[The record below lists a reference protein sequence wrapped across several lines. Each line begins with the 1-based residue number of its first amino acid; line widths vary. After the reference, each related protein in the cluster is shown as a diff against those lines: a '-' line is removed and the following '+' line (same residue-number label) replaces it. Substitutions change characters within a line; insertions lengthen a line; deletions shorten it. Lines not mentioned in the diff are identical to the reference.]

1 MDIKKLNSLLE
12 VNLNDPMPD
21 DHYGEDIKFK
31 DVVLSRL
38 GHIEDSLLNLI
49 ANYPDIKDSYEYED
63 ITNQVNMLYKDLD
76 LKV

>member
-21 DHYGEDIKFK
+21 YEEDIKVK

-38 GHIEDSLLNLI
+38 GHMEDSLSNLI
-49 ANYPDIKDSYEYED
+49 RNYPDIKDTYEYED
-63 ITNQVNMLYKDLD
+63 ITNQLNMLYKELD

>member
-1 MDIKKLNSLLE
+1 MNIKKLNSLLE
-12 VNLNDPMPD
+12 VNLNDKMPD
-21 DHYGEDIKFK
+21 DHYGEDIKLK

-49 ANYPDIKDSYEYED
+49 ANYPNIKDSYEYED